1 MSMLPRKPITKPGEG
16 KRAQR
21 QKYLSN
27 ERYLEERY
35 QISFAL
41 KGPQRFGVESP
52 KRQKGEKYKDF
63 VNRRMNEGDESYED
77 FCIRRKAENGLLKEY
92 LRGVWIKNDDD

>member
-16 KRAQR
+16 KQR
-21 QKYLSN
+21 QKYLSQ

-35 QISFAL
+35 QISVGL
-41 KGPQRFGVESP
+41 KGPKRLEGES
-52 KRQKGEKYKDF
+52 F
-63 VNRRMNEGDESYED
+63 ED
-77 FCIRRKAENGLLKEY
+77 FHVRRKAENGLLKEY